1 MIFLTGSRDAPTL
14 KHFAILATM
23 RSAVRETLRTRMT
36 TIFAV
41 GRKFLPRPL
50 PCSTF
55 VEQGVRGPLA

>member
-1 MIFLTGSRDAPTL
+1 MHQHL